1 MPYLPW
7 WRTTSE
13 HSQCHIYHDDV
24 QPQNTTS
31 AISTMM
37 TYNIRTQPVPYP
49 PWWRTTSENSQCHI
63 YHDDVQHQKT
73 ASAISTMMTYNIRTQ
88 PVLYPPWWRT
98 TSENSQCISTMMTYN
113 IRTQP
118 VPYLQLNDVK
128 YRQTASAI
136 STTHWQKTSLTA
148 KIHCH
153 GPLNRTADSRAF
165 RFSHFETSL
174 SN

>member
-1 MPYLPW
+1 MNNNNNLQWNDVQPQNTASAISTLMTYNLRTQPVPYLPW

-13 HSQCHIYHDDV
+13 HSQCHIH
-24 QPQNTTS
+24 
-31 AISTMM
+31 
-37 TYNIRTQPVPYP
+37 
-49 PWWRTTSENSQCHI
+49 
-63 YHDDVQHQKT
+63 HDDVQHQKT

-88 PVLYPPWWRT
+88 PVPYLQLNDVKYRQT
-98 TSENSQCISTMMTYN
+98 ANAISTMMTYN